1 MIAWK
6 LLTQNHHSRPLKEA
20 YSILRKPTVK
30 SQAQL
35 PPSLNSD
42 PTASQSTH
50 TSKLVAESA
59 SLKWVAL
66 RALWTMPRPEQ
77 VSSRT
82 MGSRYYRTLQIASHQ
97 FQSQHPQVIILCRRH
112 LSWAR
117 SSLSRMSWLRCWWPN
132 LTSQT
137 HLKNLRILLSN
148 RSTT

>member
-6 LLTQNHHSRPLKEA
+6 LLTRNHHSRPLKEA

-30 SQAQL
+30 SQARSPQ
-35 PPSLNSD
+35 SLSSD
-42 PTASQSTH
+42 PTAFQSTH
-50 TSKLVAESA
+50 TSKLVVESD

-66 RALWTMPRPEQ
+66 KAPWIMPRPEQ

-82 MGSRYYRTLQIASHQ
+82 MGSRYYRTSRIASHP
-97 FQSQHPQVIILCRRH
+97 FQSQHPQAIVLCKRH

-117 SSLSRMSWLRCWWPN
+117 SSLSRMSWRRCWWPN
-132 LTSQT
+132 LTSRT
-137 HLKNLRILLSN
+137 HLKNLRSLLSN